1 MVCIRSLS
9 VNLMQ
14 ELIEC
19 PKPHPCYTL
28 VSVNLCLSKASH
40 HRKYRYVNKRC
51 AIFCILKPFFY
62 LISAFVSES
71 FQFINTTAVV
81 RVVLEFN
88 KTAVNQSISCRT
100 DDPNASTIL
109 FFNFQEQPVGGRI
122 SLDKQVYTI
131 HGVKETDRGI
141 YQCKATSSQAG
152 VGPIS
157 QTVVFI
163 VDEGKWLSCILVPIN
178 YWSVYVEEGEIIVY
192 SKGLFMILE

>member
-1 MVCIRSLS
+1 M
-9 VNLMQ
+9 
-14 ELIEC
+14 
-19 PKPHPCYTL
+19 
-28 VSVNLCLSKASH
+28 
-40 HRKYRYVNKRC
+40 
-51 AIFCILKPFFY
+51 
-62 LISAFVSES
+62 
-71 FQFINTTAVV
+71 

-100 DDPNASTIL
+100 DDPNASTTL

-122 SLDKQVYTI
+122 SLDNQVYTI

>member
-1 MVCIRSLS
+1 MCHIL
-9 VNLMQ
+9 
-14 ELIEC
+14 
-19 PKPHPCYTL
+19 HF
-28 VSVNLCLSKASH
+28 KA
-40 HRKYRYVNKRC
+40 
-51 AIFCILKPFFY
+51 FFY

-71 FQFINTTAVV
+71 FQFINTTDPIVR

-100 DDPNASTIL
+100 DDPNASTTL

-122 SLDKQVYTI
+122 SLDNQVYTI
-131 HGVKETDRGI
+131 HGVKKTDRGI

-157 QTVVFI
+157 ETVVFI